1 MYSLQSVPSTHH
13 HDAKQQEELE
23 MEKNL
28 HLHPNP
34 AILGG
39 KRETHA
45 RGSMGS
51 DGAGA
56 DFVPPTPST
65 PSRGPGHGHR
75 APSHTHM
82 KALTLSKAQ
91 GSHTSSTQT
100 SHPARATSMA
110 RWHPGSIGCPGGGT
124 HPQDGSA
131 PLPWCEQ
138 NQQQQAETR
147 RLSACRP
154 RSAFLRRVF

>member
-1 MYSLQSVPSTHH
+1 MYSLQSVPSTPHH
-13 HDAKQQEELE
+13 EEKQQEELE
-23 MEKNL
+23 EEKNL
-28 HLHPNP
+28 QLQPNP

-39 KRETHA
+39 RRETHA

-65 PSRGPGHGHR
+65 LSRGPGCGHR
-75 APSHTHM
+75 ALSHTHENINPRQGTRI
-82 KALTLSKAQ
+82 AHLQHPNLTPSLCHRQ
-91 GSHTSSTQT
+91 GEAAPGQ
-100 SHPARATSMA
+100 
-110 RWHPGSIGCPGGGT
+110 RWVPGGGT

-138 NQQQQAETR
+138 NHQQQAETR